1 MKEITSFPKVSLGC
15 FPTPFYKMENLSRK
29 LDMSIYVKR
38 DDLSGLAA
46 GGNKTRKLEY
56 VLADAMAQKC
66 DTVITTGQ
74 AQSNHAVLTAVA
86 CRKVGLE
93 PILVLKKRG
102 VTGIKGNM
110 LLNKI
115 VDADVRFVDSDHY
128 EDVYREMDL
137 VAEEQ
142 EQKNRRPYQIP
153 LGASV
158 PLGCLG
164 YAAGVIELFAQADQR
179 GTRIDHIV
187 CASGSGGTQ
196 AGLIVGAKILN
207 KDTKIIGILTS
218 PEQDFDKLV
227 YNLALDTCKLL
238 ETDLNISKEDII
250 LKEYIGPGYGLP
262 SAEGTSAIK
271 LVACTEGFLLDPV
284 YTGKAFG
291 GLLSLIREG
300 YFKKN
305 ETIVFIHTGGLP
317 ALFAV
322 DADYESKQELK

>member
-1 MKEITSFPKVSLGC
+1 MKEINSFPKVSLGC
-15 FPTPFYKMENLSRK
+15 FPTPFYKMENLSTK

-46 GGNKTRKLEY
+46 GGNKIRKLEY
-56 VLADAMAQKC
+56 VLADALDQKC

-74 AQSNHAVLTAVA
+74 AQSNHAMLTAVA
-86 CRKVGLE
+86 SRKVGLE

-128 EDVYREMDL
+128 EDVYQEMDCL
-137 VAEEQ
+137 AEELT
-142 EQKNRRPYQIP
+142 QKGQKPYLIP
-153 LGASV
+153 VGASV

-164 YAAGVIELFAQADQR
+164 YVAGAIELFSQADQM
-179 GTRIDHIV
+179 GIKIDHIV

-196 AGLIVGAKILN
+196 AGLIVGTKIRN

-218 PEQDFDKLV
+218 PEQDFDELV
-227 YNLALDTCKLL
+227 YSLALDTCTLL
-238 ETDLNISKEDII
+238 ETDLKLSKEDII

-271 LVACTEGFLLDPV
+271 LVAGTEGFLLDPV

-300 YFKKN
+300 YFKRY

-322 DADYESKQELK
+322 EADYENKQELK